1 MTRRQPGASNVLAFA
16 AAFGVAA
23 VVLACSPDGPSGVL
37 PTHPSEG
44 FSVTLGWD
52 APTQD
57 AAGRPLADLAGYR
70 LYYSTSLPPSGP
82 DGVRLDL
89 GLETQAT
96 VSGIPAGRYYFA
108 VTAFD
113 AVGNESDLSA
123 SLEVEIGE

>member
-1 MTRRQPGASNVLAFA
+1 MTRRKPGANATVALA
-16 AAFGVAA
+16 AALAVAA
-23 VVLACSPDGPSGVL
+23 VMLACSPEGPSGVL

-57 AAGRPLADLAGYR
+57 AAGRPLTDLAGYR

-89 GLETQAT
+89 GLETRAT

-108 VTAFD
+108 VTAID
-113 AVGNESDLSA
+113 AVGNESDLSDP
-123 SLEVEIGE
+123 LEVEIGQ